1 MASNFNRFTESRTFC
16 RVPRLPTFFNVL
28 ITSDKFDLPAENL
41 RLWSR
46 RRSPGNTSGGDCL
59 EPGMLLRGFTEAQ
72 LREFVRICRELE
84 GSLDGYLIP
93 AGAEYEGNDDGGVI
107 IVQKTPPW
115 VLREG
120 REKRGG
126 YR

>member
-1 MASNFNRFTESRTFC
+1 MDVDLSTKELKAASTAFA
-16 RVPRLPTFFNVL
+16 VA
-28 ITSDKFDLPAENL
+28 AEIVRKHL
-41 RLWSR
+41 
-46 RRSPGNTSGGDCL
+46 GEGDCL

-93 AGAEYEGNDDGGVI
+93 ASAEYEGNDDGGVI